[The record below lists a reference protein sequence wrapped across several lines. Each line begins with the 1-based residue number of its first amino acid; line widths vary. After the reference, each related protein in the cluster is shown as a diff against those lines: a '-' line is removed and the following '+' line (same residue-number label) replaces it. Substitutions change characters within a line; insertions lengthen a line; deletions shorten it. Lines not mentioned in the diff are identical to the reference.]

1 MPGKMINHS
10 LVSICLLLFVDKNVV
25 AQTIN
30 QQFREQYTNPPVVA
44 PKPAPRPAVN
54 RSEESASQL
63 RIEALRMATNFLLKA
78 QIPNAKILGSDDV
91 PKELAAYNSAWAAD
105 RTMGAVKIIPK
116 QQDVKGIDIA
126 ARYAADD
133 SRKCGGKFAS
143 GRVSELVDSD
153 VVFRGFS
160 TCEDSGGFRTNQ
172 YFIVPRKRGGFVI
185 FSVMALGSNQSQPI
199 KDQKVNDFRK
209 AAYEASEEK

>member
-1 MPGKMINHS
+1 MPGKI
-10 LVSICLLLFVDKNVV
+10 IILLLFSFGLLSFVDQNVV

-44 PKPAPRPAVN
+44 PKSAPRPAVN
-54 RSEESASQL
+54 RSEESASQF

-78 QIPNAKILGSDDV
+78 QIPNAKILGNDDV

-126 ARYAADD
+126 ARYAAED

-143 GRVSELVDSD
+143 GRVSELVDSE

-172 YFIVPRKRGGFVI
+172 YFIVPRKKGGFVI
-185 FSVMALGSNQSQPI
+185 FSVMASGGSSAQVT
-199 KDQKVNDFRK
+199 KDEKISDLRK
-209 AAYEASEEK
+209 AAYESTD